1 MACTL
6 LRIVQAAVSLRRR
19 FECAIHS
26 SFESESG
33 VEEQRDR
40 DQAEE
45 EQSDQPSAR
54 PRAEDLTTSE
64 HLSRTFRLTF
74 EEEDAEL
81 DAVGDAEALDTMT
94 FLPAESQDGAEEG
107 AAYTDAPTSTSID
120 ILEESHFSSP
130 DTPEDGT
137 PALPT
142 HALESNPCGD
152 SPPPPEAL
160 PSPVFPH
167 VAQAPSPDMPDSPSW
182 PLPVLP
188 LPPVPVFPLEPP
200 RVQVHEVSG
209 SERSS
214 SDSESSSD
222 SRCSVKS
229 VRLRDAV
236 SPSSG
241 CKPPKL
247 IRSDAMVSS
256 AEREAS
262 GSLRWVL
269 TLEEAGPA
277 TLKEEESQSAEEEQ
291 EEKEEVTG
299 EQEEERRDSDCDR
312 TELLAYS
319 EWLLKGKQTLELESS
334 SGEDAED
341 RTMSEDDDEEEEE
354 EEENDDVELDYD
366 DYDFEDEDSDED
378 EEYLADEGEV
388 MAEASFEDS
397 FVDDGFVSLEMDDY
411 DEDVIIEENEE
422 DLERERMEEE
432 MMLEIRRNFQQR

>member
-33 VEEQRDR
+33 VEEQRDQAEDEHS
-40 DQAEE
+40 DQAA
-45 EQSDQPSAR
+45 AR

-81 DAVGDAEALDTMT
+81 DAGDAEAPRAMT
-94 FLPAESQDGAEEG
+94 FLPAESQEGGEEG

-120 ILEESHFSSP
+120 ILEESHFSP
-130 DTPEDGT
+130 GTPEDGT

-167 VAQAPSPDMPDSPSW
+167 VSQAPSPDMPESPSW

-188 LPPVPVFPLEPP
+188 SLAPVLPLEPP

-247 IRSDAMVSS
+247 IRSDAMVSC

-269 TLEEAGPA
+269 TLEEAGPV
-277 TLKEEESQSAEEEQ
+277 TLKEEETRSAEEEQ
-291 EEKEEVTG
+291 EREEVKEKEEEG
-299 EQEEERRDSDCDR
+299 RRDSDCDR

-341 RTMSEDDDEEEEE
+341 RTMSEDDEDDDEEED
-354 EEENDDVELDYD
+354 NDDVELDYD
-366 DYDFEDEDSDED
+366 DYNFEDEDSDED
-378 EEYLADEGEV
+378 EEYLGDEGEV
-388 MAEASFEDS
+388 MPEASFEDS

-432 MMLEIRRNFQQR
+432 MMLEIRRNLQQR

>member
-33 VEEQRDR
+33 AEEQRDR
-40 DQAEE
+40 DQQDEE
-45 EQSDQPSAR
+45 HAAPR
-54 PRAEDLTTSE
+54 PRAEDLSTSE

-81 DAVGDAEALDTMT
+81 NAIDAVDADTMT
-94 FLPAESQDGAEEG
+94 FLPAESQEGAEGG
-107 AAYTDAPTSTSID
+107 AAYTDAPASTSID
-120 ILEESHFSSP
+120 ILEESRFSSP
-130 DTPEDGT
+130 DTPEDNT

-142 HALESNPCGD
+142 HALESHPCGD
-152 SPPPPEAL
+152 SPTPPEAL

-167 VAQAPSPDMPDSPSW
+167 VAQAPSPDMPDSPSS
-182 PLPVLP
+182 PLPGLLP
-188 LPPVPVFPLEPP
+188 APAPPLIPEPIP

-241 CKPPKL
+241 CKPAKL

-269 TLEEAGPA
+269 TLEETGPA
-277 TLKEEESQSAEEEQ
+277 TLKEGESQSGEEEKQEEEIEEEEQ
-291 EEKEEVTG
+291 EG
-299 EQEEERRDSDCDR
+299 RRDSDCDR

-319 EWLLKGKQTLELESS
+319 EWLLKGKQTLELDSS
-334 SGEDAED
+334 SGDDNED
-341 RTMSEDDDEEEEE
+341 RTMSDEDDGEEDEEEI
-354 EEENDDVELDYD
+354 DYD
-366 DYDFEDEDSDED
+366 DFDFEDDDSDED
-378 EEYLADEGEV
+378 YLADEGEV
-388 MAEASFEDS
+388 VAEASFEDS
-397 FVDDGFVSLEMDDY
+397 FVDDGFVSLEVDDY
-411 DEDVIIEENEE
+411 DEDIIIEENEE

-432 MMLEIRRNFQQR
+432 MMLEIRRNLQER

>member
-33 VEEQRDR
+33 VEEQRGR

-45 EQSDQPSAR
+45 EHSDQPSAR

-74 EEEDAEL
+74 EEEDVEL

-94 FLPAESQDGAEEG
+94 FLPAESQEGADEG

-120 ILEESHFSSP
+120 ILEESRFSSP
-130 DTPEDGT
+130 GTPEDGT

-142 HALESNPCGD
+142 HALVSNPFGD

-167 VAQAPSPDMPDSPSW
+167 VAQAPSLDMPDSPSC

-188 LPPVPVFPLEPP
+188 LPPVPVLPLEPP

-269 TLEEAGPA
+269 MLEEAGPA
-277 TLKEEESQSAEEEQ
+277 TLKEEERQSVEGEQ
-291 EEKEEVTG
+291 EKEEVTE
-299 EQEEERRDSDCDR
+299 EQEEGRGDSDSDG

-319 EWLLKGKQTLELESS
+319 EWLLKGKQSLELESS

-354 EEENDDVELDYD
+354 REENDDVEVDYD

-378 EEYLADEGEV
+378 EEYLADEGEGGV
-388 MAEASFEDS
+388 AEASFEDS

-432 MMLEIRRNFQQR
+432 MMLEIRRNLQRR